1 MRLSATGDCMS
12 IYEKPLSDL
21 TLDDI
26 VELVTL
32 GARENESLEFKGT
45 LPFVPTKNQPQT
57 ADRWIEVGD
66 RIGDL
71 ARDEILAE
79 IVAFANAGGGTLIL
93 GVHETKG
100 EARRAER
107 IEALPNC
114 EQLALRLL
122 SSAEDIVEPRLSGL
136 AGIGLPVGDD
146 GSGIVVMR
154 VGPSPYGPHRLSS
167 TREFYVRRGER
178 SSKMTARE
186 VRDLSLELA
195 RAGDRIE
202 QVMHDRHILS
212 LERFERIDRSRSPST
227 DVPPLLLRATAM
239 PVSGRQ
245 IDAITDREDL
255 WWIGGQ
261 FSAEENGREYRCG
274 YPARDFG
281 GRPAVRLRALEYDNV
296 DEGNGINRLINDKGL
311 IEFSLIH
318 GPRQAPVGQLSI
330 GRIYIGWMLGLFVGT
345 INQAERLKRLLGWEA
360 ETFAIDI
367 AAVSEGPVQL
377 KWDDNWSSS
386 SRSRN
391 CDAMVLPRYEL
402 SPRTNLDS
410 LVTLFVKD
418 LWNAWGVR
426 WQGSI
431 TVPWPSL

>member
-1 MRLSATGDCMS
+1 MRPSATGDCMS
-12 IYEKPLSDL
+12 IYEKPLSAL

-136 AGIGLPVGDD
+136 AGIGLPADDD

-202 QVMHDRHILS
+202 GVMNDRHLLS
-212 LERFERIDRSRSPST
+212 LQRFDRIDRSKSPAT
-227 DVPPLLLRATAM
+227 DVPPLLLRVTAM
-239 PVSGRQ
+239 PVSGRKVEGL
-245 IDAITDREDL
+245 TERGEL
-255 WWIGGQ
+255 WWRGQ
-261 FSAEENGREYRCG
+261 GFIVKESGKDYRCD
-274 YPARDFG
+274 YPARYFDSN
-281 GRPAVRLRALEYDNV
+281 PSVRLRSFKDSNV
-296 DEGNGINRLINDKGL
+296 NVSEGVERILNDRGL
-311 IEFSLIH
+311 IEFKLVR
-318 GPRQAPVGQLSI
+318 GPRSGADGHSYS
-330 GRIYIGWMLGLFVGT
+330 RIYIGWVLCLFVAA
-345 INQAERLKRLLGWEA
+345 ISQAEQMKRLLGWEA
-360 ETFAIDI
+360 ETFAIDVEAI
-367 AAVSEGPVQL
+367 SEGPVYL
-377 KWDDNWSSS
+377 RWKDDWLEDG
-386 SRSRN
+386 RAIE
-391 CDAMVLPRYEL
+391 CEPLMLPRYEL
-402 SPRTNLDS
+402 GPQTDLDA
-410 LVTLFVKD
+410 LVTLLVRD
-418 LWNAWGVR
+418 LWNAWGNPWR
-426 WQGSI
+426 GSI
-431 TVPWPSL
+431 AVPWSSL